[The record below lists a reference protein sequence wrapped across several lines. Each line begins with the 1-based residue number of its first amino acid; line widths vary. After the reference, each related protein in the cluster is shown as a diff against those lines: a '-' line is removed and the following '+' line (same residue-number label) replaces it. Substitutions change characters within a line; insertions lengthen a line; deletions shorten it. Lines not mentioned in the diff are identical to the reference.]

1 MCRRSVIAVDSEC
14 ELQCYGGDWSEYH
27 ADINSDTAA
36 VIRVT
41 SDLAKPFSIIAKEQS
56 SMMDYGGM
64 MNSLRPVWTVRF
76 ATIVQ
81 SSFLS
86 LADSIV

>member
-1 MCRRSVIAVDSEC
+1 MCHGS
-14 ELQCYGGDWSEYH
+14 DWSECH

-36 VIRVT
+36 VTKITNNLER
-41 SDLAKPFSIIAKEQS
+41 PFSMIAKEQS

-64 MNSLRPVWTVRF
+64 MNSIRPVWTVRF